1 MSKFTVVLLV
11 LSTCVFAGEEL
22 KDPEGLQTINMY
34 LMFGLIFVAMWFFMI
49 RPEQKKQKKA
59 QEMRENIKK
68 GEKIITAGG
77 ILGTI
82 KKVHDDRV
90 VIQINPSTE
99 MTILKTSIGTRQEE
113 FSSALEKQKNA

>member
-1 MSKFTVVLLV
+1 MSKFTVVLFV

-59 QEMRENIKK
+59 QEMRESITK

-77 ILGTI
+77 IFGTI

-90 VIQINPSTE
+90 VIQINPSSE